1 MKISWPIFSLV
12 IAAALIVPTQA
23 ETPSSLVES
32 EGAAGS
38 QAGSSTQEAEALV
51 ERVERTIDH
60 LQSLSAKVRNRVDL
74 FDQQVT
80 GTGIYFQQGSG
91 LRQLS
96 RFELKSQV
104 GDATYTLLEVNDGRG
119 FWTFRELPTGPSLNR
134 VDLERI
140 QAQLESDARSA
151 SGERP
156 SRVPIGGLSKMLTG
170 LRQNFQFD
178 RAAQT
183 QLGERIVWVIDSQ
196 WRPAQLAATV
206 PELRGAIEAGRPIEW
221 KKLPPHLPEHVV
233 LYIGQSDLI
242 PYRIDYLRRIGKSDA
257 EGQGGILPGY
267 RAIVTTEFFDVRP
280 NAPIDSREFVYQPSG
295 LTQASGLKPVD
306 TTDAYLKT
314 LRGEAAK

>member
-1 MKISWPIFSLV
+1 MKISRPIFSLA
-12 IAAALIVPTQA
+12 IAAALIVPAQA

-32 EGAAGS
+32 EGATGS
-38 QAGSSTQEAEALV
+38 QAGSSNQQVEALV
-51 ERVERTIDH
+51 ERVERTIDR

-80 GTGIYFQQGSG
+80 GAGIYLQQGSG

-104 GDATYTLLEVNDGRG
+104 ADATYTLLEVNDGRG
-119 FWTFRELPTGPSLNR
+119 YWTFRELPTGPSLNR

-140 QAQLESDARSA
+140 QAQLQSDVRSA
-151 SGERP
+151 SAAGP
-156 SRVPIGGLSKMLTG
+156 GQMPIGGLCKMIAG

-183 QLGERIVWVIDSQ
+183 QLGERIVWVVDGQ

-221 KKLPPHLPEHVV
+221 KKLPAHLPEHVV
-233 LYIGQSDLI
+233 LFIGQSDLI
-242 PYRIDYLRRIGKSDA
+242 PYRIEYLRRIGKSDV

-280 NAPIDSREFVYQPSG
+280 NAAIDSREFVYQPSG
-295 LTQASGLKPVD
+295 LTQASGLKPID
-306 TTDAYLKT
+306 TTDAYLKSMT
-314 LRGEAAK
+314 RDAAK